1 MAECIR
7 GFKDPNENDEN
18 NEKNNFDE
26 NYKKLLSIASFMTH
40 KHSSWGMSL
49 AVKANK
55 NDQNDESAER
65 FWRKLQKITECNGM
79 VHSMVQ
85 IPNQNDENNKK

>member
-1 MAECIR
+1 MMTTIFTKTKKKRKHKLLNTMAECIR

-40 KHSSWGMSL
+40 KHSS
-49 AVKANK
+49 
-55 NDQNDESAER
+55 
-65 FWRKLQKITECNGM
+65 
-79 VHSMVQ
+79 
-85 IPNQNDENNKK
+85 